1 MHIYPSR
8 EDFQKLAT
16 VNTVIPVWTEMLADV
31 ETPVAAYMKLV
42 GDRPGF
48 LLESVD
54 HGERW
59 SRYSFVGRD
68 PLATLTL
75 RNGSISLDG
84 DLPRSVNTA
93 DGMLAA
99 MESLLAV
106 YKSPLFPELPPLQGG
121 LMGFLGYDVV
131 REVEQLPNVPRDDRN
146 LPDAV
151 MCMIGCNW
159 LHSA

>member
-75 RNGSISLDG
+75 RNGSISVDG
-84 DLPRSVNTA
+84 VLPRNSPSASTTTQACPSYACRMA
-93 DGMLAA
+93 DP
-99 MESLLAV
+99 
-106 YKSPLFPELPPLQGG
+106 SP
-121 LMGFLGYDVV
+121 
-131 REVEQLPNVPRDDRN
+131 
-146 LPDAV
+146 AS
-151 MCMIGCNW
+151 I
-159 LHSA
+159 S